1 MIGLFRESYLNKNK
15 GEIAM
20 RLEKCKKGHFY
31 DAEKYAS
38 CPHCSAEA
46 RENGDQTRTMELD
59 NNAEALARQAFKEN
73 ERSAEDDQTV
83 WIQMGKN
90 SEGKENPLV
99 VGWLVCVKGENY
111 GKGYP
116 LKAAK
121 NYSGRYPENDV
132 VLSGEKT
139 VSRAKHAV
147 LTYEPKENI
156 FLIQPGES
164 SELVYL
170 NEKVVLTPEIL
181 KKNDIISVGE
191 AQLMLIPYCDDQFT
205 W

>member
-1 MIGLFRESYLNKNK
+1 
-15 GEIAM
+15 M

-46 RENGDQTRTMELD
+46 AESGDQTRTMELEP
-59 NNAEALARQAFKEN
+59 NEEAKVKQIFQETDTLED
-73 ERSAEDDQTV
+73 DDQTV
-83 WIQMGKN
+83 WLQVGKN
-90 SEGKENPLV
+90 AESRERSLV

-116 LKAAK
+116 LKPAK
-121 NYSGRYPENDV
+121 NYIGRYPENDV
-132 VLSGEKT
+132 VLTGEKT
-139 VSRAKHAV
+139 VSREKHGV

-170 NEKVVLTPEIL
+170 NDKVVLTPEIL

-191 AQLMLIPYCDDQFT
+191 VQLMLIPCCDDQFT